1 MQASMLMLPTRHFA
15 TGLKGRIGLISLV
28 ALAEA
33 SALLAQQRPVLRP
46 IAPGTSAING
56 HVIDSI
62 SKAPVAGCA
71 MQVMAGPDF
80 QRAALT
86 TSGDGSYSLPDI
98 AAGSYFFVLECPGY
112 LRSCFGRDATDSSL
126 PCGNVDV
133 VRDQRRDD
141 VDFRVIPGAIARGQ
155 VLTFDGRPMTRASV
169 RLGRGIRGEPTF
181 MVAPVTTDTEGRFEL
196 INLPAGEWRLEVEIP
211 SAPGGLTPPIVYY
224 PGGLSWEDAVGV
236 ELVAGKVTD
245 RLTIVVPR
253 INENTLTIVV
263 PPADATIVDIT
274 VSVLRESPL
283 VVRRLDINAEGVGT
297 INGILPGRYFVTARA
312 ASREKQWAAFEV
324 IDFIEDSYETR
335 LQLQPTGNIAG
346 RIVSESEGLPPL
358 DGVMV
363 GASWVHDGVEVNPL
377 VPDEASAA
385 PDGSFRIDN
394 LFGTR
399 TLQLRGLDLNWEV
412 AAIRQDRTDVTNSG
426 VIVVPDSTTK
436 VTIVLRRR

>member
-1 MQASMLMLPTRHFA
+1 MLPTRHFA
-15 TGLKGRIGLISLV
+15 TGLKRRIGLISLV

-33 SALLAQQRPVLRP
+33 SALVAQQRPVLRP
-46 IAPGTSAING
+46 IAPGTSAISG

-62 SKAPVAGCA
+62 SKAPLAGCA
-71 MQVMAGPDF
+71 MQVMAGPDV
-80 QRAALT
+80 QRATLT

-98 AAGSYFFVLECPGY
+98 AAGSYFFILECPGY
-112 LRSCFGRDATDSSL
+112 LRSCFGRDAADTTL

-155 VLTFDGRPMTRASV
+155 VLTFDGRPMTRATV

-211 SAPGGLTPPIVYY
+211 QAPGGLRPPTVYY
-224 PGGLSWEDAVGV
+224 PGGLAWEEAVGV

-253 INENTLTIVV
+253 INENTLTVVV
-263 PPADATIVDIT
+263 PPADATISDIA
-274 VSVLRESPL
+274 VAVLRESPL
-283 VVRRLDINAEGVGT
+283 VVRQIDLDAEGVGT
-297 INGILPGRYFVTARA
+297 VKGLLPGRYFVAARA
-312 ASREKQWAAFEV
+312 ASREKHWAAFAV
-324 IDFIEDSYETR
+324 VDFIEDSYETR
-335 LQLQPTGNIAG
+335 LQLQPTGS
-346 RIVSESEGLPPL
+346 IVGKIVAEGECLPPL

-377 VPDEASAA
+377 VADEASAA
-385 PDGSFRIDN
+385 PDGSFRIDS

-399 TLQLRGLDLNWEV
+399 KLQLRGLDLNWEV
-412 AAIRQDRTDVTNSG
+412 AAIRQDRTDVTSSG
-426 VIVVPDSTTK
+426 VIVVPDTTTTA
-436 VTIVLRRR
+436 TIVLRRR